1 MLRNGLN
8 ISSHSVCKMSNVLR
22 TFENRLCEVIFKRF
36 LNGIIS
42 SRIRQINTHH
52 RAVYN

>member
-1 MLRNGLN
+1 MIHHDDMLRNGLN

-36 LNGIIS
+36 LSSIS
-42 SRIRQINTHH
+42 NRGK
-52 RAVYN
+52 